1 MLGAL
6 YYDVGYIL
14 SVSRL
19 RSTLSTAAVD
29 KEQIEKEP
37 APARLR
43 KSRRSRDQVR
53 R

>member
-6 YYDVGYIL
+6 YYVGYIL

-37 APARLR
+37 APLGFVKAGGPMA
-43 KSRRSRDQVR
+43 K
-53 R
+53 